1 MKVLISSMLLVLMSS
16 LCTLRAQTN
25 EQLVIFIQ
33 DGRSIS
39 QDFKRQALPEI
50 KKIAHKNNL
59 ELRIVEA
66 SEGAPLEVAYTP
78 AIFYKSGN
86 GCTLFKGR
94 YHALGDLKSFVKS
107 KGQDQPASYTK
118 ADPYLL
124 TWNIGRATLTA
135 SMNVNPLSGRPPKA
149 KQFQAQKFE
158 AKAVL
163 ALAKGMD
170 YFKHLNMSDLP
181 ENAKSYRM
189 EFYPSIE
196 KGVLLV
202 QMELY
207 SQFDS
212 KNPVFTTSIP
222 SGSEWKEWPIAFE
235 KAGNRIE
242 KALVAQISNGHNGD
256 GFDTLK
262 GSTPQQS
269 WSYLPDAAHAPYS
282 DRE

>member
-1 MKVLISSMLLVLMSS
+1 MKVLFSSVLVALLAC
-16 LCTLRAQTN
+16 LCTLKAQTN

-50 KKIAHKNNL
+50 KRIAQKNKL

-66 SEGAPLEVAYTP
+66 SDGAPIEVAYTP
-78 AIFYKSGN
+78 AIFYQSDN
-86 GCTLFKGR
+86 GYTLFKGR
-94 YHALGDLKSFVKS
+94 YHALDDLKSFVKS
-107 KGQDQPASYTK
+107 KGQTQPASYAK
-118 ADPYLL
+118 ADNYLL
-124 TWNIGRATLTA
+124 IWNIGRATLTA
-135 SMNVNPLSGRPPKA
+135 SMKVHPLSGRPPKA
-149 KQFQAQKFE
+149 KKFQAQKFE
-158 AKAVL
+158 AEAVL

-189 EFYPSIE
+189 EFFPKVE

-202 QMELY
+202 QMKLY
-207 SQFDS
+207 SQFD
-212 KNPVFTTSIP
+212 NQVPVFKTSIP
-222 SGSEWKEWPIAFE
+222 SGYEWKEWHVAFE

-242 KALVAQISNGHNGD
+242 KALVAQISNGYNGD

-262 GSTPQQS
+262 ETTPQQS
-269 WSYLPDAAHAPYS
+269 WGYLPSAADASYG
-282 DRE
+282 DRD